1 MKVGIGFVLELT
13 SQEPA
18 AHFCQLDSLRHH
30 PHAALGRGSEDHL
43 GAQETHQLAP
53 LDTEGLGHGH
63 DQRIALLGAYHCET
77 DAGVAARGLDDGL
90 SRLQFSRA
98 LGCFDDAECKPIL
111 DRAQGVEGLD
121 LDIEICVWWRQPVY
135 LDNRSIAHR
144 FKNVFKPA
152 SHTCPP
158 SALSNAASF
167 RSP

>member
-18 AHFCQLDSLRHH
+18 AHFCQLDSLRYH
-30 PHAALGRGSEDHL
+30 PHAALGRRSEDHL

-53 LDTEGLGHGH
+53 LDAEGLGHGH
-63 DQRIALLGAYHCET
+63 DQRIALLGTYHCET
-77 DAGVAARGLDDGL
+77 DAGVAARCFDDGL
-90 SRLQFSRA
+90 PGLQFSRA
-98 LGCFDDAECKPIL
+98 LGGLEDAKRKPIL
-111 DRAQGVEGLD
+111 DRAQGVERLD
-121 LDIEICVWWRQPVY
+121 LDIEICVWGGQPVY

-144 FKNVFKPA
+144 FKNVCEPA

-158 SALSNAASF
+158 SELSNAASF